1 MLSAV
6 NLKFRILLKYVR
18 MNSTAVGV
26 KGSDVYTPDDV
37 NSDLLV
43 AYMKAVRGASCAD
56 ITAWQ
61 DKVIETD
68 TNKAYA
74 DVAVLAFQTR
84 DVRGGKGE
92 RQVFYTM
99 IKNLASYDIDLVIRL
114 MSLVPEYGS
123 WMDIIHLKA
132 DPWANDCFQLET
144 NKMILN
150 QLKSD
155 ELSLRNGRI
164 VEISLLGKWLPRE
177 GNKYDAV
184 AKSIAMF
191 IWDMDPVGRVAP
203 TPMASYRK
211 RTSALNR
218 ALKTVEVF
226 ECANRWDEIDP
237 KMVPG
242 RAREIKLRAY
252 LNETKSGMLRNTDEK
267 RVACRNNF
275 KMFLKSVADGELKIN
290 GTNTIYP
297 HELVK
302 SMITST
308 SEDEIHARNAVWSSM
323 IAEVRELGGL
333 GSSVAMCDFSGSM
346 QANKG
351 LPYYVSMAMGLMI
364 ASLNTG
370 AFKNRFMTFDSTPNW
385 HKIPEGASLN
395 ESLSTINEFMCQGLS
410 TDFQKA
416 MDLILETLK
425 SERVAPGSEP
435 KNLIV
440 ITDMGFDKACSLNE
454 ESDYT
459 NNSYNNVVKTES
471 WQTHYQMICKSFKR
485 AGETMWGVNGGW
497 TPPKIVIWN
506 VASSYTND
514 FHATAD
520 EEGVIMLS
528 GWSPSLFKVLCEK
541 GPQTITPNEILR
553 AQLDNVRYDPVR
565 KVVSDWAECGWRR
578 F

>member
-1 MLSAV
+1 
-6 NLKFRILLKYVR
+6 

-26 KGSDVYTPDDV
+26 KGSDVYSPDGI

-43 AYMKAVRGASCAD
+43 AYMKAVRGASYAD
-56 ITAWQ
+56 ISAWQ
-61 DKVIETD
+61 DKVLEVD

-74 DVAVLAFQTR
+74 DIAVLAFQTR
-84 DVRGGKGE
+84 DIRGGKGE
-92 RQVFYTM
+92 REIFYMM
-99 IKNLASYDIDLVIRL
+99 IKNLASYDYDLVNRL
-114 MSLVPEYGS
+114 MTLVPEYGS

-132 DPWANDCFQLET
+132 DPWANDYFQLET
-144 NKMILN
+144 NNMILK
-150 QLKSD
+150 QLKDD
-155 ELSLRNGRI
+155 ELALRNGRI

-184 AKSIAMF
+184 AKSIATF
-191 IWDMDPVGRVAP
+191 VWDKDPNGRVAP

-252 LNETKSGMLRNTDEK
+252 LNETKSGMLRNTDDK
-267 RVACRNNF
+267 RLACRDNF
-275 KMFLKSVADGELKIN
+275 KMFLKRVADGELKIN
-290 GTNTIYP
+290 GANTIYP

-302 SMITST
+302 GMLMSMSD
-308 SEDEIHARNAVWSSM
+308 DETTARNAVWASM
-323 IAEVRELGGL
+323 IAEVKKLGGL

-346 QANKG
+346 QTNAS

-370 AFKNRFMTFDSTPNW
+370 PFKNRFMTFDSNPTW
-385 HKIPEGASLN
+385 HTIPEGASLS
-395 ESLSTINEFMCQGLS
+395 ESINTINQYICQGLS

-425 SERVAPGSEP
+425 TERVPPGSEP

-440 ITDMGFDKACSLNE
+440 ITDMGFDRACGTNE
-454 ESDYT
+454 DSSFT
-459 NNSYNNVVKTES
+459 NNSYKNVVKMAP
-471 WQTHYQMICKSFKR
+471 WQTHYQMICESFKR
-485 AGETMWGVNGGW
+485 AGENMWGANGGW
-497 TPPKIVIWN
+497 VTPKIVIWN

-514 FHATAD
+514 FHATAG
-520 EEGVIMLS
+520 EEGVMMLS

-541 GPQTITPNEILR
+541 GPQSMTSNEMLR

-565 KVVSDWAECGWRR
+565 KVVSEWAEGGWRLC
-578 F
+578 